1 VTDESFNKIDY
12 RIRPAKSVER
22 KLIGQTLGRLSRIAP
37 LDEWAYVGFGSVY
50 FADFI
55 LFHKT
60 LGISD
65 MTSIEQAKAY
75 RDRVLFNK
83 PYGYVG
89 MAWGRAAKC
98 LPDVD
103 WRKRT
108 IVWLDYD
115 RPLSGEVLADLA
127 MVSTNARGGSVL
139 LATVDTEAK
148 RMTDQWLADLR
159 EELGPDVVPSS
170 LTASH
175 LKGSKGPSFAWR
187 LINRAIREAV
197 RIRNLTTAADL
208 AVEYR
213 QLFNFVYD
221 DGSRMVTAGGIL
233 VGKDEQEP
241 LKLSGIQDQWFVR
254 GDSVPLELKVPKLTF
269 KEMRGLDRCLPLNPH
284 SEAPPPAL
292 PPGAMEQYA
301 LIYRYFPAFVEADF

>member
-1 VTDESFNKIDY
+1 MTDESFNKIDY

-22 KLIGQTLGRLSRIAP
+22 KLIGQALGRLSRIAP
-37 LDEWAYVGFGSVY
+37 LHEWAYVGFGSVY

-103 WRKRT
+103 WKKRT

-127 MVSTNARGGSVL
+127 MVSTNARGGSIL
-139 LATVDTEAK
+139 LATVDIEPR
-148 RMTDQWLADLR
+148 RMTDQWLDDLR
-159 EELGPDVVPSS
+159 QELGPDVVPSS
-170 LTASH
+170 LLASH
-175 LKGSKGPSFAWR
+175 MKGPKGPLLAWR
-187 LINRAIREAV
+187 LVNRAIREAV
-197 RIRNLTTAADL
+197 RIRNLTTSTDR

-213 QLFNFVYD
+213 QLFNFLYD
-221 DGSRMVTAGGIL
+221 DGSRMVTVGGIL
-233 VGKDEQEP
+233 VGQDEKDP
-241 LKLSGIQDQWFVR
+241 VALSGIQDQWFIR
-254 GDSVPLELKVPKLTF
+254 SDSGPLELKVPKLTF
-269 KEMRGLDRCLPLNPH
+269 KEMKGLDRCLPLGPH

-292 PPGAMEQYA
+292 PPGALEQYA
-301 LIYRYFPAFVEADF
+301 LIYRYVPAFVEADF